1 MMQARDV
8 MSEVLFWV
16 ESSATLYEAAKLLV
30 NSKVSALP
38 VVDEHGVMVGILS
51 EADILKSPLLAAK
64 KIGTE
69 TLGRPED
76 NAYADAALAEA
87 KAQRVSA
94 VMTKGVIAAH
104 ETASLR
110 EVADLMLKHKIKRV
124 PIVRD
129 GAILGIVSRVDLLK
143 ALISVGVK
151 VHSPQPTSPLTVEQ
165 QLRDEIRASVNGLG
179 GAVAQWFDVVVLDG
193 VAHLWGVVPNDAVR
207 QAHADAARKVPGV
220 KSLVNHMHVGRAAGG
235 GMLSRS

>member
-16 ESSATLYEAAKLLV
+16 KSSATLYEAAKLLV

-38 VVDEHGVMVGILS
+38 VIDENGVMVGILS

-76 NAYADAALAEA
+76 NAYADAALTQA

-129 GAILGIVSRVDLLK
+129 GAILGIVSRVDLVK
-143 ALISVGVK
+143 ALISAGEK
-151 VHSPQPTSPLTVEQ
+151 VYSSHPTTPPLSGDQ
-165 QLRDEIRASVNGLG
+165 RLRHAIMTFVNGHEW
-179 GAVAQWFDVVVLDG
+179 AVAQWFDIVVSDG
-193 VAHLWGVVPNDAVR
+193 IVHLWGVAPNDAVR
-207 QAHADAARKVPGV
+207 QAYVEGVRQVAGV
-220 KSLVNHMHVGRAAGG
+220 KSLENHMHVVRAAVAQ
-235 GMLSRS
+235 